1 MKQITRQSLALL
13 LALAL
18 TVSLLGGA
26 GALADSAETGS
37 VQPDDSW
44 FDGSGKYEISTAGQ
58 MVALAN
64 MVNGG
69 YTFSGEKI
77 ILTEDIDLTGIDW
90 VPIGGDAE
98 KVPLDD
104 EISDQDTL
112 TQVTKKYGIIYD
124 EEGNS
129 YSGSTGEY
137 SQEGSGDLPYD
148 ENASY
153 YYVKSRLFSGTF
165 DGDEKK
171 ISGLNVRTDLGYAGL
186 FGNVNGTLENFE
198 VSGTVIYTGSNG
210 DYIGGVAGML
220 SEGGTISNVTSKVT
234 VNAGSGWNVGG
245 IAGFVGTP
253 LSDTSAENTVVT
265 MCVNEGAV
273 VGYNKVGGVVGEN
286 AGMISLCVNTAAV
299 NGVNGSSKNGVGGI
313 VGRNGNNAAAIETG
327 TVINCCNTGSI
338 NYIVTSGPKWS
349 GGIAGFNNAKSSV
362 INCYSTTCPRFTAG
376 HGYSN
381 PIIGGNEAY
390 LGTGVVENNYAL
402 NYTGISYS
410 GTSVREVGIL
420 LTKGELRAAACD
432 LGGAYRTDPDGGYPK
447 LLWTL
452 PSSTVAFSVT
462 DADEYTV
469 TVTDSLGVTVAPESD
484 GSYRLVNGETYAY
497 TVTAPGYGKVV
508 ESLTVT
514 ANETISVALKE
525 TAGYKVTL
533 NNMAAAAGAEI
544 TGLTS
549 GDTYSSVTFTVSCDL
564 ACVAAVTADGGET
577 YTRLTA
583 SANENGGYNFAIDEL
598 TGDVEVVVALKGDA
612 DGNGAITITDYT
624 AIARALLQPG
634 NSRYAA
640 LSPLRTLTGDA
651 DGNGTITITDYTT
664 IARALLQPGNS
675 RYTAIA
681 W

>member
-1 MKQITRQSLALL
+1 MRQITRRSLSLLTALV
-13 LALAL
+13 L

-37 VQPDDSW
+37 VQPDDLW
-44 FDGSGKYEISTAGQ
+44 FDGSGEYEISTAGQ

-77 ILTEDIDLTGIDW
+77 ILTKDIDLTGIDW
-90 VPIGGDAE
+90 VPIGGAAE
-98 KVPLDD
+98 KVSLDE
-104 EISDQDTL
+104 EITDQNTL
-112 TQVTKKYGIIYD
+112 TQVTKQYGIIYD

-165 DGDEKK
+165 DGGEKN
-171 ISGLNVRTDLGYAGL
+171 ISGLNVKTDLGYAGL
-186 FGNVNGTLENFE
+186 FGNVNGTLQNFTVE
-198 VSGTVIYTGSNG
+198 GTVTYYGSNG

-245 IAGFVGTP
+245 IVGFVGTP

-299 NGVNGSSKNGVGGI
+299 NGVNSSSKNGVGGI

-327 TVINCCNTGSI
+327 TVINCCNTGEI
-338 NYIVTSGPKWS
+338 NSGMTSGVKWS

-362 INCYSTTCPRFTAG
+362 INCYSTTCPRFTV
-376 HGYSN
+376 GYGYIN
-381 PIIGGNEAY
+381 PIIGGSETY

-402 NYTGISYS
+402 NYTGIRYS
-410 GTSVREVGIL
+410 STSVREVGIL
-420 LTKGELRAAACD
+420 LTTEELQAAACD
-432 LGGAYRTDPDGGYPK
+432 LGGAYRTDPGGGYPK
-447 LLWTL
+447 LLWML
-452 PSSTVAFSVT
+452 PNSTVAFSAT
-462 DADEYTV
+462 GADGYTV
-469 TVTDSLGVTVAPESD
+469 AVTDSLGVTVAPESD
-484 GSYRLVNGETYAY
+484 GSYRLVNGETYVY

-508 ESLTVT
+508 ASLTVT
-514 ANETISVALKE
+514 ADETVGITLEEAV
-525 TAGYKVTL
+525 GYTVTL

-549 GDTYSSVTFTVSCDL
+549 GDTYSSVAFTVSCDL
-564 ACVAAVTADGGET
+564 ACVAAVTADDGET

-598 TGDVEVVVALKGDA
+598 TGDVEVVVAVKGDA
-612 DGNGAITITDYT
+612 NGDGELGTADVTQVKAANLGKKTMSPFQLLLMDINGDGELGTADITQ
-624 AIARALLQPG
+624 LK
-634 NSRYAA
+634 AA
-640 LSPLRTLTGDA
+640 NLGKKIIS
-651 DGNGTITITDYTT
+651 
-664 IARALLQPGNS
+664 
-675 RYTAIA
+675 